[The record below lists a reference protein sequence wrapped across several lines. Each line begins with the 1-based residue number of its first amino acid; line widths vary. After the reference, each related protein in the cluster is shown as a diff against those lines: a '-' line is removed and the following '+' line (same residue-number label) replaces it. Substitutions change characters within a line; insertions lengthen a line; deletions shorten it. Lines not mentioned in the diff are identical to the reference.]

1 VKFNVEKLEKLAGHF
16 PEGLRHPVVRHLT
29 AIRDLFTEGQL
40 VAARLSPDPAVKH
53 QAATSVI
60 NACVT
65 LCTAIG
71 TEPIPLADFP
81 ILTSLQVS
89 MVAAIIYISGK
100 KVSRKMAVE
109 FIAAIGANVGTGLLL
124 REGARA
130 LLKLFPVWG
139 NAISGAIAGAGTYAV
154 GRSAAAYFIAGG
166 SIREAK
172 KIFSQA
178 NPPTL
183 PGAK

>member
-16 PEGLRHPVVRHLT
+16 PKGLKHPIVQHL
-29 AIRDLFTEGQL
+29 ASIRDLFTEGRL
-40 VAARLSPDPAVKH
+40 EAARNSTDPAVKRE
-53 QAATSVI
+53 AAASVV

-100 KVSRKMAVE
+100 KVSRKMAAE
-109 FIAAIGANVGTGLLL
+109 FIAALGVNVGAGLVL
-124 REGARA
+124 REGSRA
-130 LLKLFPVWG
+130 LLKLFPGWG

-154 GRSAAAYFIAGG
+154 GRASAAYFIDGKSMG
-166 SIREAK
+166 EAK
-172 KIFSQA
+172 KLFHHA
-178 NPPTL
+178 KPPPL
-183 PGAK
+183 PGL